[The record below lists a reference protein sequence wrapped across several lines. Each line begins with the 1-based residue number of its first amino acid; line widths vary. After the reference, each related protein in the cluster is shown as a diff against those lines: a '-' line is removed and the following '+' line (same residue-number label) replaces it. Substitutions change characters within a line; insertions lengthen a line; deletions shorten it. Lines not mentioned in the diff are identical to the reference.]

1 MKRKIF
7 TLALCA
13 FLIVTSIPTTSLTA
27 NAPYDIVLCGVF
39 GDMVGGY

>member
-13 FLIVTSIPTTSLTA
+13 FLIATSIPTTSVTPDA
-27 NAPYDIVLCGVF
+27 SYDIVLCGVF